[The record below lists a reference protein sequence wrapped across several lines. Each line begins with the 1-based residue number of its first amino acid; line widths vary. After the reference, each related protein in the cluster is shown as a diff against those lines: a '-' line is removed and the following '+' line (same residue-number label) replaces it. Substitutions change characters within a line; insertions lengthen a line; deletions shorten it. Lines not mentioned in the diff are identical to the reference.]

1 MKAPHRV
8 LSAASLLVTVVS
20 LSQCALPPQQAWRYI
35 QSNGLL
41 TYMRHES
48 SHASPPFGSSAS
60 RTAPRYATSSTPV
73 SRYSTPTRPSS
84 SSSLGSRKP
93 SYGPTYS
100 SPGYAENRYY
110 RPSPKVEAPRPRSR
124 PAPEKPRSSAES
136 SPPRVKIPLEEPTPG
151 VANNTP
157 ASSAPSSNSSA
168 AGKPSPV
175 ADLPYGSAVAGRV
188 NMVNSPYAGKTQL
201 VDVSGMSA
209 GQTVK
214 CPYTGKL
221 FKVPAAQQAQ
231 NKVESKTEAPE
242 TKPDGANP

>member
-8 LSAASLLVTVVS
+8 LSAASLLVAVIS

-41 TYMRHES
+41 TYMRHETG
-48 SHASPPFGSSAS
+48 HASPPFGTRAS
-60 RTAPRYATSSTPV
+60 HPAPRYAASSAPV
-73 SRYSTPTRPSS
+73 PRYSAPLRPS
-84 SSSLGSRKP
+84 SSSLGSGRS
-93 SYGPTYS
+93 SYGPTFS

-110 RPSPKVEAPRPRSR
+110 RPAPKVEAPRPRTRSA
-124 PAPEKPRSSAES
+124 PAKPRSGSDS
-136 SPPRVKIPLEEPTPG
+136 IPPRVKIPVEEPAPRI
-151 VANNTP
+151 ANNTP
-157 ASSAPSSNSSA
+157 APSTTSSGSSA
-168 AGKPSPV
+168 AGKSDPV
-175 ADLPYGSAVAGRV
+175 ADLPYGSVVAGRV

-242 TKPDGANP
+242 TKPEAGNP